1 MKTQITLLV
10 TLIFMVAGTAQAEEA
25 TMSNIKIE
33 EPAHSESSV
42 TSSDQFVSIAFGAF
56 SPNSVQISNGTNQF
70 NYGSKISTYMG
81 QAGWGIKLFDLGGAF
96 YFEENLGFSE
106 LSGNAVG
113 SGPGQTTASSSYSVD
128 FFGLDTRLMYAADWF
143 PWKRLIP
150 FVDGGYLYTFYY
162 QPGSS
167 GLDSVSG
174 GVGNPVAGGG
184 LRFWL
189 NRSSA
194 MNGARPVFLTAKVNR
209 IFTTSNSVDL
219 SSTSVFGGVS
229 FGL

>member
-1 MKTQITLLV
+1 MKTPLLFILTLVVLSAS
-10 TLIFMVAGTAQAEEA
+10 FAHAEEA

-33 EPAHSESSV
+33 EPAHSETSV
-42 TSSDQFVSIAFGAF
+42 TSSDQFVSLTFGSF
-56 SPNSVQISNGTNQF
+56 SPASVQISNGAYHF
-70 NYGSKISTYMG
+70 DYGKNTSTYMG
-81 QAGWGIKLFDLGGAF
+81 QAGWAIKLFDLSGAF
-96 YFEENLGFSE
+96 YFEENLGFSQ
-106 LSGNAVG
+106 LSGSAIDG
-113 SGPGQTTASSSYSVD
+113 SGSPTASASYSVD
-128 FFGLDTRLMYAADWF
+128 FFGLDTRLLYAADWF

-184 LRFWL
+184 LRFWV
-189 NRSSA
+189 NRASA
-194 MNGARPVFLTAKVNR
+194 MNGAHPVFVTAKVNR
-209 IFTTSNSVDL
+209 IFSSSNSVDL
-219 SSTSVFGGVS
+219 TSTSVFGGVS

>member
-1 MKTQITLLV
+1 MKTQLVLLTLSVLF
-10 TLIFMVAGTAQAEEA
+10 IASAHAEEA

-33 EPAHSESSV
+33 EPTHSESSV
-42 TSSDQFVSIAFGAF
+42 TSSDQFVSLSFGSF

-70 NYGSKISTYMG
+70 NYGDKASTYMG

-96 YFEENLGFSE
+96 YFEESLGFSE
-106 LSGNAVG
+106 LSGNAVT
-113 SGPGQTTASSSYSVD
+113 GPGGQAASASYSVD
-128 FFGLDTRLMYAADWF
+128 FFGIDTRLMYQASWF

-150 FVDGGYLYTFYY
+150 FVDGGYLYTLYY

-189 NRSSA
+189 NRASS
-194 MNGARPVFLTAKVNR
+194 MNGAHPVLLTAKVNR
-209 IFTTSNSVDL
+209 IFTSSNSVDL
-219 SSTSVFGGVS
+219 TSTSVFGGVS